1 MSIWWE
7 AESMI
12 NKNVL
17 RPFIY
22 DGLIRLGNPTGDG
35 GYVVPGKLA
44 DTADVLLSLGLA
56 EEWTFDI
63 QMQARN
69 PGLRIIGVD
78 HSIQPRTFM
87 LGIVRSTI
95 KGWIY
100 RILRNDQK
108 RRKYDLLREHYG
120 DYFRLFTQPSVH
132 VRKMVASD
140 DRVGCI
146 SFNTLMR
153 MAAPSREHSVFLK
166 MDIESSEYEII
177 AQIVKHENS
186 ISVITAEFHD
196 LVSDSETFNN
206 AIEELQERFDIV
218 HIHANNYGGYCRDN
232 DFPDTVEITFV
243 NKALMGEAPQ
253 RSTRSYP
260 RPELDVT
267 NNQEKVDYELHF

>member
-1 MSIWWE
+1 M
-7 AESMI
+7 MI
-12 NKNVL
+12 NKKTL
-17 RPFIY
+17 RPY
-22 DGLIRLGNPTGDG
+22 EYADLIRLGNRNGDG
-35 GYVVPGKLA
+35 GYVVPGKLV

-56 EEWTFDI
+56 EEWTFDME
-63 QMQARN
+63 MQERN
-69 PGLRIIGVD
+69 PALRIIGVD

-87 LGIVRSTI
+87 FGLVRCTI
-95 KGWIY
+95 KNWIY
-100 RILRNDQK
+100 TILRNDQK
-108 RRKYDLLREHYG
+108 RRKYTRLREHYG

-153 MAAPSREHSVFLK
+153 MATPSRDHSVFLK

-177 AQIVKHENS
+177 SQIVAHERS

-206 AIEELQERFDIV
+206 AIEELQQRFDIV
-218 HIHANNYGGYCRDN
+218 HIHSNNYGGYCQIN

-243 NKALMGEAPQ
+243 NKALMGSDPKKTTCA
-253 RSTRSYP
+253 YP
-260 RPELDVT
+260 RPELDIT
-267 NNQEKVDYELHF
+267 NCSEKVDYELHF